1 MAKPNDGEICAR
13 YYATREGVRLRW
25 QGGIITHLESAGS
38 SPAPRLWLAP
48 PLFDLQ
54 VNGYGGVDFQQDNL
68 SAEDLLSATRQLRAA
83 GCARFLLTLITDEWT
98 SLTARLRQ
106 LRALRSQ
113 HPELRQAIAGWHV
126 EGPFLSSEPGFH
138 GAHNPVLM
146 CDPTPEHL
154 LELRSITGA
163 DPLLLTIS
171 PERPGALKAIE
182 LAVSRGIK
190 ISLGH
195 TNASAEI
202 LRQAIK
208 ARASGFTHLG
218 NGCPRELDRHDNI
231 LWRVFE
237 TAGLTVSL
245 IPDQVH
251 VSPPLFRLMHRVL
264 GNERICYTTDA
275 MSAAG
280 RPPGHYTLGK
290 LELEVGP
297 DQIVRQPGKTLFAGS
312 ALRPMDAIF
321 RAAQML
327 GRPWQEVWPRFSEA
341 PARFMGLRNEL
352 AAGQPADFCVLRMR
366 EENQVLEV
374 QTYAGGCV

>member
-13 YYATREGVRLRW
+13 HYATREAVRLRW
-25 QGGIITHLESAGS
+25 QGGIITHLESAES
-38 SPAPRLWLAP
+38 SLAPDLWLAP

-54 VNGYGGVDFQQDNL
+54 INGYGGVDFQQDNL
-68 SAEDLLSATRQLRAA
+68 SAEDLLSAARQLRAA
-83 GCARFLLTLITDEWT
+83 GCVRFLLTLITDEWT

-138 GAHNPVLM
+138 GAHNPALL
-146 CDPTPEHL
+146 CDPAPEHL
-154 LELRSITGA
+154 LELRTITGA
-163 DPLLLTIS
+163 DPVLITIS

-202 LRQAIK
+202 LRQAIE
-208 ARASGFTHLG
+208 AGASGFTHLG
-218 NGCPRELDRHDNI
+218 NGCPRALDRHDNI

-237 TAGLTVSL
+237 TAGLMVSL
-245 IPDQVH
+245 IPDQIH
-251 VSPPLFRLMHRVL
+251 VSPLLFRLIHRVL
-264 GNERICYTTDA
+264 GNERIYYTTDA
-275 MSAAG
+275 MSAG
-280 RPPGHYTLGK
+280 GTPPGRYTLGK

-297 DQIVRQPGKTLFAGS
+297 DQIVRQPGKSLFAGS
-312 ALRPMDAIF
+312 ALRPTDGIF

-327 GRPWQEVWPRFSEA
+327 GCPWQEVWPRFSEA
-341 PARFMGLRNEL
+341 PALFVGLRNEL
-352 AAGQPADFCVLRMR
+352 AVGQPADFCVLRMGQ
-366 EENQVLEV
+366 ENEVLEV
-374 QTYAGGCV
+374 QTYAGGGI